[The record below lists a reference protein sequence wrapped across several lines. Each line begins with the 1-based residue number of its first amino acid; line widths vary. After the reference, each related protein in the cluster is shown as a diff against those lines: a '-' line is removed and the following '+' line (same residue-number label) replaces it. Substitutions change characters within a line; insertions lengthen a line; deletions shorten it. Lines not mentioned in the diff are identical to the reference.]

1 MSVTFEAITPA
12 SARALAAWRYPA
24 PYDTYNIGD
33 EAAALAEMLDS
44 RSPWFVAF
52 DADSAPMG
60 YCCFGTAA
68 EVGWEGEPRLWT
80 TGDGTLSVGLGL
92 RPDLTGRHL
101 GLPFFEAVLAFAVER
116 FSPAAFRLFVLPFN
130 QRAIRVYERAG
141 FRLIGSERFRGF
153 GKMLTSQ
160 TWSLA
165 LSPEEPP
172 ATRTGSA
179 PGGRQGSSTRA

>member
-1 MSVTFEAITPA
+1 MDITFQAITPE

-33 EAAALAEMLDS
+33 EAAPLAEMLDS
-44 RSPWFVAF
+44 RNPWFVAF
-52 DADSAPMG
+52 DADGTNGADGAPMG

-80 TGDGTLSVGLGL
+80 LDDGTLSVGLGL
-92 RPDLTGRHL
+92 RPDLTGKHL
-101 GLPFFEAVLAFAVER
+101 GLSFFEAVLAFALER

-141 FRLIGSERFRGF
+141 FRHVGTLDAPDSGSDARLFLEMRREIGQKTGVKSER
-153 GKMLTSQ
+153 
-160 TWSLA
+160 
-165 LSPEEPP
+165 
-172 ATRTGSA
+172 
-179 PGGRQGSSTRA
+179 

>member
-1 MSVTFEAITPA
+1 MSVTFEPITPEF
-12 SARALAAWRYPA
+12 ARALAAWRYPA

-44 RSPWFVAF
+44 RSPWYVAF
-52 DADSAPMG
+52 DSDNSDGAPIG

-101 GLPFFEAVLAFAVER
+101 GLPFFEAALAFAAER
-116 FSPAAFRLFVLPFN
+116 FSPTAFRLFVLPFN

-141 FRLIGSERFRGF
+141 FRHVGTLD
-153 GKMLTSQ
+153 
-160 TWSLA
+160 A
-165 LSPEEPP
+165 PD
-172 ATRTGSA
+172 TGSDA
-179 PGGRQGSSTRA
+179 HIFLEMRREIGQKTGAHGE

>member
-1 MSVTFEAITPA
+1 MDVTFEPITPE
-12 SARALAAWRYPA
+12 SAHALATWRYPA
-24 PYDTYNIGD
+24 PYDTYTIGD

-52 DADSAPMG
+52 DTENSDGAPVG

-80 TGDGTLSVGLGL
+80 MDDGTLSVGLGL
-92 RPDLTGRHL
+92 RPDLTGQHL
-101 GLPFFEAVLAFAVER
+101 GLPFFEAVLAFALER

-141 FRLIGSERFRGF
+141 FRHVGTLD
-153 GKMLTSQ
+153 
-160 TWSLA
+160 A
-165 LSPEEPP
+165 PD
-172 ATRTGSA
+172 TGSDA
-179 PGGRQGSSTRA
+179 HLFLEMRREIGQKTAGKSEQ

>member
-1 MSVTFEAITPA
+1 MDVMFEPITPE

-52 DADSAPMG
+52 DTDGAPMG

-80 TGDGTLSVGLGL
+80 LNDRTLSVGLGL
-92 RPDLTGRHL
+92 RPDLSGHHL
-101 GLPFFEAVLAFAVER
+101 GLPFFEAVLAFARER

-141 FRLIGSERFRGF
+141 FRHVGTLDAPDSGSDARVFLEMRREIGQKTGGKSE
-153 GKMLTSQ
+153 Q
-160 TWSLA
+160 
-165 LSPEEPP
+165 
-172 ATRTGSA
+172 
-179 PGGRQGSSTRA
+179 

>member
-1 MSVTFEAITPA
+1 MDITFQAIAPE
-12 SARALAAWRYPA
+12 SARALAAWRYAA
-24 PYDTYNIGD
+24 PYDTYDIGD

-52 DADSAPMG
+52 DTNRAPMG

-80 TGDGTLSVGLGL
+80 QDDDTLSVGLGL
-92 RPDLTGRHL
+92 RPDLTGQHL
-101 GLPFFEAVLAFAVER
+101 GLPFFEAVLALATER

-141 FRLIGSERFRGF
+141 FRHIGTLDAPDSGSDAHVFLEMRREIGQ
-153 GKMLTSQ
+153 K
-160 TWSLA
+160 
-165 LSPEEPP
+165 
-172 ATRTGSA
+172 TGAETPS
-179 PGGRQGSSTRA
+179 

>member
-1 MSVTFEAITPA
+1 MDITFEPITPEL
-12 SARALAAWRYPA
+12 ARELATWRYPA
-24 PYDTYNIGD
+24 PYDTYDIGD

-52 DADSAPMG
+52 EPDDTDGAPVG

-80 TGDGTLSVGLGL
+80 MDDGTLSVGLGL
-92 RPDLTGRHL
+92 RPDLTGKHL

-116 FSPAAFRLFVLPFN
+116 FSPTAFRLFVLPFN

-141 FRLIGSERFRGF
+141 FRRVGTLD
-153 GKMLTSQ
+153 
-160 TWSLA
+160 A
-165 LSPEEPP
+165 PD
-172 ATRTGSA
+172 TGSDA
-179 PGGRQGSSTRA
+179 HLFLEMRQEIGQKTGDKSEQ

>member
-1 MSVTFEAITPA
+1 MDVTFEPITPE
-12 SARALAAWRYPA
+12 SAKSLAAWRYPA

-52 DADSAPMG
+52 ETENSDGADSTPMG

-80 TGDGTLSVGLGL
+80 MDSVDDGTLSVGLGL
-92 RPDLTGRHL
+92 RPDLTGQHL
-101 GLPFFEAVLAFAVER
+101 GLPFFEAALAYATER
-116 FSPAAFRLFVLPFN
+116 FSPTAFRLFVLPFN

-141 FRLIGSERFRGF
+141 FRHVGTLDAPDSGSDAHLFLEMRREVGQKTG
-153 GKMLTSQ
+153 GKSEQ
-160 TWSLA
+160 
-165 LSPEEPP
+165 
-172 ATRTGSA
+172 
-179 PGGRQGSSTRA
+179 